1 MGGTMAK
8 VKIIDVA
15 RAAGVSLGTV
25 SNALN
30 HPEKVRPETRRLI
43 EETIRELGYTPN
55 QSARMLAGG
64 HNNMIGLVL
73 PQLNHG
79 FCLQI
84 ISGAQNEA
92 QKHGYSL
99 IFAVSGRDEDLEEQ
113 LLRHFMGTQLAGMLF
128 QPIPRP
134 TWTPRPNPT
143 VPIVYLDAEGP
154 DEGAF
159 VTADNEAQGRLIAE
173 HAASCGARR
182 VAVIG
187 CAHEGV
193 LSRRVTGIRESLSTH
208 PDIELEVL
216 DAGEWDV
223 SGDGFGLGQQLS
235 RRDGAERP
243 DFIIALSDVLATGA
257 IAGIRAA
264 GLSVP
269 EDIRVAGCDGNPLAW
284 SGAVSLT
291 TCAPAGYEM
300 GRKGVQLLVE
310 MIEAEQ
316 EPQAS
321 HVRLGNRVQSPR
333 TEDHPTRRIETV
345 RPFLLERASTRGAA
359 ATTSSAH
366 RSPQVPETN
375 LGAYL

>member
-1 MGGTMAK
+1 MPGICK
-8 VKIIDVA
+8 
-15 RAAGVSLGTV
+15 
-25 SNALN
+25 
-30 HPEKVRPETRRLI
+30 E
-43 EETIRELGYTPN
+43 RELAYKQYSPVYRRERKIHPAFLILEDP
-55 QSARMLAGG
+55 QPRY
-64 HNNMIGLVL
+64 L
-73 PQLNHG
+73 PYETL
-79 FCLQI
+79 
-84 ISGAQNEA
+84 
-92 QKHGYSL
+92 K
-99 IFAVSGRDEDLEEQ
+99 
-113 LLRHFMGTQLAGMLF
+113 
-128 QPIPRP
+128 
-134 TWTPRPNPT
+134 
-143 VPIVYLDAEGP
+143 
-154 DEGAF
+154 
-159 VTADNEAQGRLIAE
+159 
-173 HAASCGARR
+173 RR
-182 VAVIG
+182 V
-187 CAHEGV
+187 
-193 LSRRVTGIRESLSTH
+193 
-208 PDIELEVL
+208 
-216 DAGEWDV
+216 
-223 SGDGFGLGQQLS
+223 
-235 RRDGAERP
+235 
-243 DFIIALSDVLATGA
+243 IIALSDVLATGA